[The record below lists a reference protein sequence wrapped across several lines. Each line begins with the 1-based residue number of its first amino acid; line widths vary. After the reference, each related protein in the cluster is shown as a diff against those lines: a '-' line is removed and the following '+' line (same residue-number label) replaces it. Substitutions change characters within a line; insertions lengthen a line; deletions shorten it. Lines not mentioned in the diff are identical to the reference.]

1 MILNSIVVSQLHSR
15 DVRAKYIKRCCEQK
29 GVPYKCMG
37 LCIIKGSVSSKIVL
51 SKHEYECDEYYADIE
66 KCIEDGLR
74 PKGKLMVY
82 MPYHK
87 YK

>member
-1 MILNSIVVSQLHSR
+1 MILNTIVVFQPPSR
-15 DVRAKYIKRCCEQK
+15 LLNSNNSYDAQYIKRCCEQK

-51 SKHEYECDEYYADIE
+51 SKHEYECDEYDADIE

-74 PKGKLMVY
+74 PKGKLMV
-82 MPYHK
+82 
-87 YK
+87 